1 MRLHNSIN
9 FEEFQRD
16 LFLEKYDTVT
26 EHENIILNLEFGIYF
41 KNLLFSMNEYLQNKT
56 NFQNYLLTPWM
67 EIFNLI

>member
-26 EHENIILNLEFGIYF
+26 EHENIILNLEFSYF
-41 KNLLFSMNEYLQNKT
+41 R
-56 NFQNYLLTPWM
+56 
-67 EIFNLI
+67 

>member
-16 LFLEKYDTVT
+16 PFLEKYDTVT
-26 EHENIILNLEFGIYF
+26 EHENKILNLEFGIYF
-41 KNLLFSMNEYLQNKT
+41 KNLLFSMNEYSQNKT